1 MDGERLATETERH
14 IIYAAYMQYLSDLQ
28 EIQYIDRM
36 VINEFVHVI
45 GCRSE
50 LSRSELKGL
59 VRDYYVV
66 DESKFM
72 FTVLRHATNKR

>member
-14 IIYAAYMQYLSDLQ
+14 IIYAAYLQYLSDLQ
-28 EIQYIDRM
+28 EIQYRDRM

-45 GCRSE
+45 GC
-50 LSRSELKGL
+50 RSELKGL